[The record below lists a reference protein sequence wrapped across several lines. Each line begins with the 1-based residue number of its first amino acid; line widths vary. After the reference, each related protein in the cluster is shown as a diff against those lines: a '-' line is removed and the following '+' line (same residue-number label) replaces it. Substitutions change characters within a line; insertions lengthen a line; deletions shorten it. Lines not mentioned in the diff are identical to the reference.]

1 MNIKCPNCGG
11 PVMFDVESGNMKCDY
26 CGKLCSK
33 DEFSRYNDAASST
46 STNESTDTNKPTL
59 TLKLNTDNQTSGA
72 EHQSFRLKD
81 SPVTAPAV
89 SPIDNSEPLSRKTPT
104 FSPATSCTPKA
115 APASEFM
122 DMKIYHCSSCGA
134 DLMVGETQASTFCSY
149 CGSPSIVYER
159 VSKEQKPSKIIPFK
173 LSKQQALA
181 CIKDRFGH
189 GSYIPPKIKELTPD
203 KVRAIYIPFWLYNA
217 YIRKSVLI
225 TARDNDGDRHIY
237 NRDVSC
243 TYQNICMDGSLRLSN
258 DMAHRLEPYYMN
270 ELEDFDIAYLSGFY
284 ADKFDVPYDAFEGQV
299 HKRCQQFITSEI
311 LRSCPSANRISTKS
325 GDIANYTKSDEQE
338 EYQLQD
344 VSYALFPAYFVNLQ
358 YGNSK
363 QLIIVN
369 GQTGKAVGNLPF
381 EKDQFVRMFIKN
393 AAIACTIFS
402 LLSILFL
409 TVSPLKM
416 LFIFPVLITAIFLVT
431 GISSYKKYKLG
442 MQQLASQQMTSYVN
456 RREE

>member
-1 MNIKCPNCGG
+1 
-11 PVMFDVESGNMKCDY
+11 MFDVESGNMKCDY
-26 CGKLCSK
+26 CGRICSK
-33 DEFSRYNDAASST
+33 DEFSRYNNMDSSA
-46 STNESTDTNKPTL
+46 STNEATDPNNPTL
-59 TLKLNTDNQTSGA
+59 TLKLNTCNQTSG
-72 EHQSFRLKD
+72 EEQQTFRLKD
-81 SPVTAPAV
+81 SPVTTPAV
-89 SPIDNSEPLSRKTPT
+89 SPVDNSEHLSMKTST
-104 FSPATSCTPKA
+104 FSSSMPSGTKS

-173 LSKQQALA
+173 LSEQQALS

-217 YIRKSVLI
+217 YIRKSVTI
-225 TARDNDGDRHIY
+225 TARDNDGDKHIY

-270 ELEDFDIAYLSGFY
+270 ESEDFDVAYLSGFY

-311 LRSCPSANRISTKS
+311 LRSCPSANRIRTKS
-325 GDIANYTKSDEQE
+325 GYIANYTKSDDRE

-344 VSYALFPAYFVNLQ
+344 VTYALFPAYFVNLQ

-363 QLIIVN
+363 ELIIVN
-369 GQTGKAVGNLPF
+369 GQTGKVVGNLPF

-393 AAIACTIFS
+393 AAISCTIFS

-409 TVSPLKM
+409 TVPALKM
-416 LFIFPVLITAIFLVT
+416 LFIFPILITAIFLAS

-456 RREE
+456 RREA

>member
-11 PVMFDVESGNMKCDY
+11 PVVFDVESGNMKCDY
-26 CGKLCSK
+26 CGRICSK
-33 DEFSRYNDAASST
+33 EEFSHFNNMESSV
-46 STNESTDTNKPTL
+46 NTNKPTL
-59 TLKLNTDNQTSGA
+59 TLKLSTDNPARTE
-72 EHQSFRLKD
+72 EHKPFRLKD
-81 SPVTAPAV
+81 NPKPDFEVQSKPKSFIKETKASKPV
-89 SPIDNSEPLSRKTPT
+89 
-104 FSPATSCTPKA
+104 FSPDTS
-115 APASEFM
+115 FM

-149 CGSPSIVYER
+149 CGSPSIVYDR
-159 VSKEQKPSKIIPFK
+159 LSKEQKPSKIIPFK
-173 LSKQQALA
+173 LSEQQALA

-189 GSYIPPKIKELTPD
+189 GSYIPPTIRELTPD

-217 YIRKSVLI
+217 YIRKSVTI
-225 TARDNDGDRHIY
+225 TARDNDGDKHIY

-243 TYQNICMDGSLRLSN
+243 TYENICMDGSLRLGN

-299 HKRCQQFITSEI
+299 QKRCRQFITSEI
-311 LRSCPSANRISTKS
+311 LRSCPSANRIQTQS

-344 VSYALFPAYFVNLQ
+344 VTYALFPAYFVNLQ

-369 GQTGKAVGNLPF
+369 GQTGKVVGNLPF
-381 EKDQFVRMFIKN
+381 EKEQFVRMFIKN
-393 AAIACTIFS
+393 ATISCTIFS

-409 TVSPLKM
+409 TVPALKM
-416 LFIFPVLITAIFLVT
+416 LFIFPVLIAAIFLAT

-442 MQQLASQQMTSYVN
+442 MQQLASQHMTSYVD